1 MTASSASNKFEDQRN
16 WQFRL
21 VAGVMAPVL
30 RLFFNIKTSGI
41 ENLPR
46 GGYILV
52 GNHVSYLD
60 PLAFAYSVYIHMK
73 RIPHYLAKE
82 SLFRIP
88 VVGKILPKVGQIPV
102 YRGGKSNE
110 EPLRVAKEYLAAG
123 QVVIVFPEGTLTRDP
138 DLWPMRGKSGAIRL
152 ALELGLPVVP
162 AAHWGVEKVLGNYS
176 KKFRPNPFHTVRVE
190 IGKPIYFEKPK
201 NDALTAKEMADATD
215 RIMRE
220 VANLV
225 GQMRGETPPEKL
237 WDPIDKGQTQ
247 TGNFRKD
254 GK

>member
-1 MTASSASNKFEDQRN
+1 MTAGSGSETLKGERS

-21 VAGVMAPVL
+21 VAGLMAPVL
-30 RLFFNIKTSGI
+30 RLFFNIKTSGV
-41 ENLPR
+41 ENLPK

-60 PLAFAYSVYIHMK
+60 PFAFAYSVYIHMK
-73 RIPHYLAKE
+73 RVPHYLAKE

-88 VVGKILPKVGQIPV
+88 IAGKILPKVGQIPV

-123 QVVIVFPEGTLTRDP
+123 HVVLVFPEGTLTRDP

-176 KKFRPNPFHTVRVE
+176 KKFRPNPFHAVQVT
-190 IGKPIYFEKPK
+190 IGEPIYFEKPK
-201 NDALTAKEMADATD
+201 KGGLTAKQMADATD
-215 RIMRE
+215 KIMRE

-225 GQMRGETPPEKL
+225 GQMRGETPPKKL
-237 WDPIDKGQTQ
+237 WDPTNKGQTQ
-247 TGNFRKD
+247 TGNYRKD
-254 GK
+254 T

>member
-1 MTASSASNKFEDQRN
+1 MPK
-16 WQFRL
+16 
-21 VAGVMAPVL
+21 
-30 RLFFNIKTSGI
+30 
-41 ENLPR
+41 

-60 PLAFAYSVYIHMK
+60 PFAFAYSVYIHMK
-73 RIPHYLAKE
+73 RVPHYLAKE
-82 SLFRIP
+82 SIFRIP

-162 AAHWGVEKVLGNYS
+162 AAHYEPTAGLS
-176 KKFRPNPFHTVRVE
+176 
-190 IGKPIYFEKPK
+190 PK
-201 NDALTAKEMADATD
+201 Y
-215 RIMRE
+215 
-220 VANLV
+220 
-225 GQMRGETPPEKL
+225 RGEIFATIQKIKNTGVPILIVEQNAKQALGVSDRGYVLVDGANRHTGTGAGLAADPEIARMFL
-237 WDPIDKGQTQ
+237 G
-247 TGNFRKD
+247 G
-254 GK
+254 GH